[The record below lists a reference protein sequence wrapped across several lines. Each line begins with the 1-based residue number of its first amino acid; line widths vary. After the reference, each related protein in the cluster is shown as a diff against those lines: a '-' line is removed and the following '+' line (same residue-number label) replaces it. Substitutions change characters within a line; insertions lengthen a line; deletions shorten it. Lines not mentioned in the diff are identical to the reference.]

1 MNTEVKPPITKAK
14 TITEQN
20 KTPFDIV
27 VEMVKTNPNDLEL
40 GIQIRKYI
48 SNLKHQ

>member
-1 MNTEVKPPITKAK
+1 MNIETKPLVKK
-14 TITEQN
+14 TTTGQS
-20 KTPFDIV
+20 KTPFDII

-48 SNLKHQ
+48 SNLKQQ